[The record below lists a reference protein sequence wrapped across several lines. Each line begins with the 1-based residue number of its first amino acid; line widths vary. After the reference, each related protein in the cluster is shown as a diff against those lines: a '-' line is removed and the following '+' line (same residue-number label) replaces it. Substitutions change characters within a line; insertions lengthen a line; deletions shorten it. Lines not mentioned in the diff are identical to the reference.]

1 MNEAVHQIGMTEL
14 YTEIR
19 TLSERLTEYMSRQGV
34 ESAQF
39 ALKIGEL
46 EKDLAKLESEIKTEA
61 VKRSSQSWQLKL
73 AVITSL
79 IFPIIVAGVTLLL
92 MSKGIN

>member
-1 MNEAVHQIGMTEL
+1 MTEPVHQIGMTEL

-19 TLSERLTEYMSRQGV
+19 SLSERLTEYMSRQGV

-73 AVITSL
+73 AVATSL
-79 IFPIIVAGVTLLL
+79 VFPLIVAFVTALIL
-92 MSKGIN
+92 KGT

>member
-1 MNEAVHQIGMTEL
+1 MSEPVHQIGMTEL

-19 TLSERLTEYMSRQGV
+19 GLSERLTEYMSRQGV

-39 ALKIGEL
+39 SLKIGEL
-46 EKDLAKLESEIKTEA
+46 EKDLTELKSELRAESM
-61 VKRSSQSWQLKL
+61 KRSTQSWQLKL

-79 IFPIIVAGVTLLL
+79 VFPLIVAFVMYLLTL
-92 MSKGIN
+92 KGA

>member
-1 MNEAVHQIGMTEL
+1 MTEPVHQIGMTEL

-19 TLSERLTEYMSRQGV
+19 GLSERLTEFMGRQGV
-34 ESAQF
+34 EYTQLS
-39 ALKIGEL
+39 LKVIEL
-46 EKDLAKLESEIKTEA
+46 EKDLAELKADLRDES

-79 IFPIIVAGVTLLL
+79 VFPLIVAFVTAIVIT
-92 MSKGIN
+92 KGI

>member
-1 MNEAVHQIGMTEL
+1 MTEPVHQIGMTEL

-19 TLSERLTEYMSRQGV
+19 SLSERLTEYMSRQGV

-46 EKDLAKLESEIKTEA
+46 EKDLAKLESDIRTES
-61 VKRSSQSWQLKL
+61 VKRSSQTWQLKL
-73 AVITSL
+73 AVATSL
-79 IFPIIVAGVTLLL
+79 IFPLIVAFVTALIL
-92 MSKGIN
+92 KGS